1 MDYYRHSGVDWL
13 GDLET
18 EIKMDSAAI
27 TALLKKNF
35 ALDPL
40 TAKVLVVGL
49 GNTGISVAHYLQ
61 SLNFKFAIID
71 SRDKP
76 PMMEEFFQ
84 QMPDAPVFT
93 GGFDESAF
101 KVATH
106 LVVSP
111 GVSLNEQS
119 IIKAI
124 ANGSKIVSDI
134 DLFACSVDVPI
145 IAISGSNGKS
155 TVTTMLGEMV
165 QAAGIEVG
173 VGGNLGTPALDLL
186 TLNAELYVLELSSFQ
201 LERTSALNAVAA
213 TVLNVSADHLDR
225 HADLAEYASEKQRIF
240 NGDGVMVIN
249 IDDPLVYAMQ
259 SSGRKAYTFSIK
271 QQADFHLGFEG
282 NTEYLMYNDSCLM
295 PLAELPLEGR
305 HNAANALAALAL
317 GKAVNLD
324 EQVMCNALRKFKGL
338 SHRMQRVAQIRGVT
352 WVNDSKA
359 TNIGACIAALQGY
372 TRKVVLIA
380 GGDAKGADM
389 SELTPVIK
397 EKAKSVVLMGR
408 DAGLIKQALNDCVPV
423 YSADNMAQAV
433 LVAAGLANVGETVLL
448 SPACASLD
456 QYKNYQ
462 ERGDKFTKAV
472 LALASAPL
480 SQQAPLSQRKS
491 VAEQDQVSPSLNQR
505 KPVAERS
512 RS

>member
-1 MDYYRHSGVDWL
+1 MNKASIPLQNFV
-13 GDLET
+13 
-18 EIKMDSAAI
+18 SNAAI

-35 ALDPL
+35 ALDPE

-61 SLNFKFAIID
+61 GLNFNFAIID
-71 SRDKP
+71 SRGKP
-76 PMMEEFFQ
+76 PMMDEFFQ
-84 QMPDAPVFT
+84 QMPDTPVFT
-93 GGFDESAF
+93 GGFDEAAF

-111 GVSLNEQS
+111 GVSLNEQA
-119 IIKAI
+119 IMKAI

-134 DLFACSVDVPI
+134 DLFACSVDAPI
-145 IAISGSNGKS
+145 VAISGSNGKS
-155 TVTTMLGEMV
+155 TVTTMLGEM
-165 QAAGIEVG
+165 AKATGMKVG

-186 TLNAELYVLELSSFQ
+186 ALNAQLYVLELSSFQ

-225 HADLAEYASEKQRIF
+225 HVDMAEYAREKQRVF
-240 NGDGVMVIN
+240 RGDGVMVIN
-249 IDDPLVYAMQ
+249 ADDPVVYAMRDD
-259 SSGRKAYTFSIK
+259 GRKVFTFSINK
-271 QQADFHLGFEG
+271 KADFYLGYKDD
-282 NTEYLMYNDSCLM
+282 TEYLMHDETCLM

-317 GKAVNLD
+317 GVAVGLD
-324 EQVMCNALRKFKGL
+324 EQIMCDALRIFKGL
-338 SHRMQRVAQIRGVT
+338 SHRMQRVAEIRGVT

-359 TNIGACIAALQGY
+359 TNIGACVAALQGY
-372 TRKVVLIA
+372 ARKVILIA

-389 SELTPVIK
+389 NELTPAIK
-397 EKAKSVVLMGR
+397 EKAKSVVLMGK
-408 DAGLIKQALNDCVPV
+408 DAGLIKQALNGCVPV

-433 LVAAGLANVGETVLL
+433 EIAAGLADVGESVLL

-462 ERGDKFTKAV
+462 DRGEKFTKAV
-472 LALASAPL
+472 LALVDRSGGFP
-480 SQQAPLSQRKS
+480 PS
-491 VAEQDQVSPSLNQR
+491 VAVI
-505 KPVAERS
+505 
-512 RS
+512 